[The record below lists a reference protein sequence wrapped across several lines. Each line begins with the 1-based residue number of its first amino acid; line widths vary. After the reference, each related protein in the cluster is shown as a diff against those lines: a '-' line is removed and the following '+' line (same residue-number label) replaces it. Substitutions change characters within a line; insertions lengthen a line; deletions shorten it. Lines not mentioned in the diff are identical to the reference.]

1 MNVALYKLNEGH
13 HLIGAR
19 SFPGCTRQQLVEMA
33 MGIKIAAMEDGIQLD
48 KTLLVAWQDR
58 PSDYM
63 SVIPLGD
70 DLVLDEILLDSIES
84 LARTR
89 H

>member
-48 KTLLVAWQDR
+48 QTLLVGWQDR

-70 DLVLDEILLDSIES
+70 DLVLDEILLDSIEA

>member
-1 MNVALYKLNEGH
+1 MNVALYKPNKGH
-13 HLIGAR
+13 YLIGAR
-19 SFPGCTRQQLVEMA
+19 SFPGCTREELVEMA
-33 MGIKIAAMEDGIQLD
+33 MGIKISAMQDGIQLGQ
-48 KTLLVAWQDR
+48 TLLVAWKDQ

-63 SVIPLGD
+63 GVFPLGD
-70 DLVLDEILLDSIES
+70 DLILDEGLLDSIEA

>member
-1 MNVALYKLNEGH
+1 MNVALYKPNEGH

-19 SFPGCTRQQLVEMA
+19 SFPGCTREELVEMA
-33 MGIKIAAMEDGIQLD
+33 MGIQIAAMQDGIQLGQ
-48 KTLLVAWQDR
+48 TLLVAWQDQ

-63 SVIPLGD
+63 SVFSLGD
-70 DLVLDEILLDSIES
+70 DLMLDERLLDSIEA